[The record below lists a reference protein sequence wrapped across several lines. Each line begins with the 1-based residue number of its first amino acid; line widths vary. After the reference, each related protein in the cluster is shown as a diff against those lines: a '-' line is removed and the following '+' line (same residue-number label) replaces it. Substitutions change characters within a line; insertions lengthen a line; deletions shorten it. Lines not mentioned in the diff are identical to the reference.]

1 MGNTELF
8 SPSVR
13 VGCSVGD
20 KTKDII
26 QKPYEN
32 FFMNKCTPALISYS
46 VWKLDNLKKRSA
58 QKSLLTHSR

>member
-1 MGNTELF
+1 MWDGINLGLNCLGLNRNNAQVGNTEPL

-32 FFMNKCTPALISYS
+32 S
-46 VWKLDNLKKRSA
+46 
-58 QKSLLTHSR
+58 